1 MLLTRWTTS
10 SSPDDGYSNG
20 DGDVNGDH
28 DDGSRDDGGRVL
40 PHRQQRRP
48 LRRLHLLLLLDSEQL
63 QSQTKNIILIA
74 IIPGFDFVHHFDRP
88 RLVEPA

>member
-48 LRRLHLLLLLDSEQL
+48 LRRLHLLLLLVL
-63 QSQTKNIILIA
+63 QCQIKTITFIA
-74 IIPGFDFVHHFDRP
+74 VIPGFDFVHHFDRP